1 MPSRRSSFL
10 KRTTVEEE
18 ETRVG
23 KSSAKHNGRKSAEK
37 EKRQSRVYP
46 TLLPRRKLQTL
57 LFGSKQRA
65 LFPHLPVF
73 RVVLP
78 SHSSTVKCLLPLT
91 HSLLSPLHL
100 ARERKNRKIFPRPRY
115 HMQSN
120 KMEAEKNF
128 SNHKIALL
136 CPLFKMNTVND
147 KSEEDLRNFQKA
159 PCVITCVRDTRGT

>member
-10 KRTTVEEE
+10 KRTTDEEE

-23 KSSAKHNGRKSAEK
+23 KSSEKHNGRKSAEK

-91 HSLLSPLHL
+91 HF
-100 ARERKNRKIFPRPRY
+100 FPRSTSPG
-115 HMQSN
+115 
-120 KMEAEKNF
+120 KEKTEKYF
-128 SNHKIALL
+128 LGPDTICKVT
-136 CPLFKMNTVND
+136 KW
-147 KSEEDLRNFQKA
+147 KQKKTF
-159 PCVITCVRDTRGT
+159 PTIK